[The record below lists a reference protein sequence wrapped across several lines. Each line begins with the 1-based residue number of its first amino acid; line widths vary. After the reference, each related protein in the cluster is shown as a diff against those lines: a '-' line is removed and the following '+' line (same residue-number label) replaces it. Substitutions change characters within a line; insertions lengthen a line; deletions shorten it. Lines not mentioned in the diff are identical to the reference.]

1 MGNFLQYALG
11 KVLGT
16 KNERELKRLSA
27 RVVEI
32 NALEP
37 EMQQLPDAEFPLRT
51 IRLKERLAGGAKLDD
66 ILPEAFALCR
76 EAGRRTLNM
85 RHFDVQLIGGMVLH
99 EGRIAEMKTG
109 EGKTLVAT
117 LPCYLN
123 AMEGKGVHLV
133 TVNDYLAKRDAAWM
147 GPIYR
152 LLGLSVGVI
161 VHDLSDDER
170 RAAYGCDLTYGT
182 NNEFGFD
189 YLRDNMKFDLKD
201 YVQRPHHYAIVDEVD
216 SILIDEARTPL
227 IISGASDEV
236 TDKYFRVDKVI
247 PHLVEKD
254 DYEVDEKHRQATPT
268 ESGIAKAEKLLGIE
282 NLYDPANIEYLHHFE
297 QALKAHTLFKLD
309 RDYVVKDGEVIIV
322 DEFTGRLMPGRRWS
336 DGLHQ
341 AVEAKE
347 GVKIE
352 SENQTLATVTF
363 QNYFRMYK
371 KLAGMTGTA
380 ETEAAEFEKIY
391 NLEIII
397 VPTNRTLIRHE
408 YADVVY
414 RTEREKFN
422 AVIEEIKEY
431 HLRGQPVLVGSIAIE
446 KSERLS
452 VALKKA
458 GVVPARLQEAAR
470 AAGLE
475 GPKLKIWLER
485 LAQVPHPGLDWLIRA
500 GVGISTIKEMLN
512 QGRYKTLMTDANGTR
527 QAFLDAVLKRTP
539 RGYPYNVLP
548 LAEESILPDV
558 VALANDT
565 DEKCLPVLDCLIEL
579 RCPPARIPEVLG
591 MKEVRHN
598 VLNAKQHER
607 EALIVAQAGRVGA
620 VTVSTNMAGRG
631 TDILLGGNPETM
643 AREEFRK
650 MPEKYREQGINPE
663 PPERPPEGSGADIF
677 GGYVE
682 AYAAWRKQWAEF
694 IDRFKTVT
702 DTEHAKVVALGGL
715 HILCTERHEARRI
728 DNQLRGRAGRQGD
741 PGSSRFYLSLEDDL
755 LRIFA
760 GERISSIMYKLGM
773 EEGVP
778 IESRLISKRIE
789 AAQKAVE
796 AQNFESRKHLLEYD
810 DVMNKQRETVY
821 GLRRQLLEGTDQKEF
836 VMDAADRV
844 AGWLVEKF
852 CPKDQHADQWNMHGL
867 RTEFWG
873 RFGIDLKKHEL
884 PLDPKRLEELSA
896 LLEDLVHK
904 HYDERELVWTAERM
918 RLHERMVMLQVVD
931 GQWKDHL
938 LAMDHLKEGI
948 GLRGYSQRDPLVEY
962 KRESFE
968 MFEAMMDRVEDE
980 TLRYLFL
987 MRTPEEEEE
996 MIRQYQQRKRREQR
1010 EMQMIGG
1017 GAVEKPQQVIR
1028 REKIRRNDPC
1038 PCGSGKKYKKCHGAA
1053 GPGTAGPL
1061 AAGPKGGAPAK
1072 PESGAK
1078 A

>member
-1 MGNFLQYALG
+1 MGSYLQFALG
-11 KVLGT
+11 KVFGT
-16 KNERELKRLSA
+16 KNERELKRLGA
-27 RVVEI
+27 RVQEI

-37 EMQQLPDAEFPLRT
+37 EMQQLVEEDFPVRT
-51 IRLKERLAGGAKLDD
+51 RQLKERFAQGATLEE

-76 EAGRRTLNM
+76 EAGRRTINM

-99 EGRIAEMKTG
+99 EGKIAEMKTG

-123 AMEGKGVHLV
+123 SLEGKGVHVV

-161 VHDLSDDER
+161 VHDLNDDER
-170 RAAYGCDLTYGT
+170 RAAYACDVTYGT

-227 IISGASDEV
+227 IISGQSDEA

-247 PHLVEKD
+247 PHLVEKE
-254 DYEVDEKHRQATPT
+254 DYELDEKHRQVTPT
-268 ESGIAKAEKLLGIE
+268 ESGIAKAEKLLGVE
-282 NLYDPANIEYLHHFE
+282 NLYDPANIEYNHHFQ
-297 QALKAHTLFKLD
+297 QALRAHTLFKLD
-309 RDYVVKDGEVIIV
+309 RDYVVKDGEVVIV

-347 GVKIE
+347 GVKVE

-363 QNYFRMYK
+363 QNYFRMYE

-391 NLEIII
+391 DLEIVI
-397 VPTNRTLIRHE
+397 VPTNQTLIRYE
-408 YADVVY
+408 APDVVY

-431 HLRGQPVLVGSIAIE
+431 HLCGQPVLMGSIAIE

-452 VALKKA
+452 LALKKA
-458 GVVPARLQEAAR
+458 GVVPARLQEAAK

-475 GPKLKIWLER
+475 SPKLKMWVER
-485 LAQVPHPGLDWLIRA
+485 LAQTPNPALEWLTRA
-500 GVGISTIKEMLN
+500 GVEVTAVKEMLN
-512 QGRYKTLMTDANGTR
+512 QGRYQALAAGTNGTR
-527 QAFLDAVLKRTP
+527 RAFLEAVLKRAP
-539 RGYPYNVLP
+539 RGYPYNGLP
-548 LAEESILPDV
+548 PADESILPGL
-558 VALANDT
+558 VALANKT
-565 DEKCLPVLDCLIEL
+565 DPKCLPVLDCLIQL
-579 RCPPARIPEVLG
+579 RARPARVAEVLG
-591 MKEVRHN
+591 MKEIRHN

-607 EALIVAQAGRVGA
+607 EALVVAQAGRVGA
-620 VTVSTNMAGRG
+620 ITVSTNMAGRG

-650 MPEKYREQGINPE
+650 SPEKYREQGITPD
-663 PPERPPEGSGADIF
+663 PPERPPEGSGPEVF
-677 GGYVE
+677 GAYVE
-682 AYAAWRKQWAEF
+682 AYAAWRLKWGEF
-694 IDRFKTVT
+694 VDRFKVIT
-702 DTEHAKVVALGGL
+702 DAEHAKVVELGGL
-715 HILCTERHEARRI
+715 HILGTERHEARRI

-760 GERISSIMYKLGM
+760 GERISSIMHKLGM

-821 GLRRQLLEGTDQKEF
+821 GLRRQLLEGGDQKEF
-836 VMDAADRV
+836 VLDAADRV
-844 AGWLVEKF
+844 VGWLVETN
-852 CPKDQHADQWNMHGL
+852 CPKDQHADQWNVNSL

-884 PLDPKRLEELSA
+884 PLDPKRLNELTT

-904 HYDERELVWTAERM
+904 HYDEREQVWGSERM
-918 RLHERMVMLQVVD
+918 RMHERMIMLQVVD
-931 GQWKDHL
+931 AQWKDHL

-962 KRESFE
+962 KRESFS

-1010 EMQMIGG
+1010 EMQMIGA

-1028 REKIRRNDPC
+1028 REKIGRNDPC
-1038 PCGSGKKYKKCHGAA
+1038 PCGSGKKYKKCHGAV
-1053 GPGTAGPL
+1053 GGGTAAPPVAGA
-1061 AAGPKGGAPAK
+1061 AAGSGKPAAASK
-1072 PESGAK
+1072 S
-1078 A
+1078 